1 MSQKGFSSGQGY
13 RPEQVVMLQLMQNDT
28 SEGAADSVKPHYS
41 NALKGR
47 GNAVNRYMRIRP
59 QHLCYR
65 ATSGLR
71 GLASS
76 PRAPIRHTVPGRSD
90 ARDNVQLWSP
100 CERSSKLTH
109 AHKPERAEFSAD
121 TFG

>member
-59 QHLCYR
+59 LHY
-65 ATSGLR
+65 AIV
-71 GLASS
+71 A
-76 PRAPIRHTVPGRSD
+76 
-90 ARDNVQLWSP
+90 
-100 CERSSKLTH
+100 CER
-109 AHKPERAEFSAD
+109 
-121 TFG
+121 

>member
-41 NALKGR
+41 NALKV
-47 GNAVNRYMRIRP
+47 AAMLSI
-59 QHLCYR
+59 
-65 ATSGLR
+65 ATCGYDHYIMLSWLASASKQ
-71 GLASS
+71 ASS
-76 PRAPIRHTVPGRSD
+76 PRASIRHTVPGRSD